1 MSWITINCDGISR
14 QIFMLYDFDQ
24 NYTRYES
31 NISVGMFKYILYSIV
46 IFNFIIS
53 FIFERVCVKF
63 IEIYWYKN
71 NIKKYRNEINLV
83 NEKKMK
89 NENESDEIELFK
101 YHDVY
106 YYDRR
111 YGEEEREGLAKKK
124 SKKKKEGKNF
134 IELVGAND
142 NNDKSINNDGK

>member
-1 MSWITINCDGISR
+1 MSWITINCDDISR
-14 QIFMLYDFDQ
+14 DIFMLYDFDKY
-24 NYTRYES
+24 YTRYES
-31 NISVGMFKYILYSIV
+31 NSVSVGKFKYILYSIV
-46 IFNFIIS
+46 IINFIIS

-71 NIKKYRNEINLV
+71 NIKKYRNEINLI
-83 NEKKMK
+83 NEKKIL
-89 NENESDEIELFK
+89 NENECDKIELFK

-111 YGEEEREGLAKKK
+111 YGEGEEF
-124 SKKKKEGKNF
+124 SKKKGNKKVEGRNF

-142 NNDKSINNDGK
+142 NNDTSINNDNK